1 MINLSLILSLVIL
14 IVTAV
19 IILIS
24 VLICARK
31 RLPYSLSRIGC
42 TILAALFSVLISLP
56 LRDAI
61 GTAVYDAALKVLD
74 HDTTELI
81 QSVGSVGTVV
91 ETLISLLVAP
101 ILFLILFVILF
112 TILSVVSGVILR
124 VLHLASGGASKG
136 RIFQAPGVWIGAA
149 HGLIL
154 SLVIF
159 APLCGYL
166 SVAADTTVAL
176 RESIETDYTGEGK
189 DEILGNGMFDVLSVM
204 EGASTSPFVT
214 IIHDTAGQ
222 AVFKPLTSGS
232 CRLPDGT
239 NASIRL
245 TSELPELGRLAGT
258 AFALIDR
265 MEVIEESGLLTEADC
280 VLLEKTRSEIMD
292 STIVSV
298 IGADMVK
305 TASINWTEGK
315 TFAGISVPETEPV
328 LKPTVQAALKIFT
341 DENTTYLDAD
351 LKTIIELAR
360 LISASNIL
368 EKGLS
373 NDALMQL
380 LGSNKETGEQSLMKS
395 IQSCLRENPHM
406 SPLADEIDS
415 LSVRVVALVLDQSGL
430 NDGKYD
436 DALNSVAATVNE
448 VVHMKPEER
457 AEIIQKGVSD
467 ALNDYE
473 EIDIPEDVAISLCE
487 KVITD
492 LAEEE
497 KEITGADLKQYL
509 IDHLDELAGEYG
521 DYIPD
526 DFDPDDLDPDDID
539 DFLDENP
546 DFTLPE
552 SIPDLTPND

>member
-1 MINLSLILSLVIL
+1 MINLSLILSLAVL
-14 IVTAV
+14 IVTALIV
-19 IILIS
+19 LIS
-24 VLICARK
+24 ALVCARK
-31 RLPYSLSRIGC
+31 KLPYSLSRIGC
-42 TILAALFSVLISLP
+42 TVVAAIVSFVATLP
-56 LRDAI
+56 LRQVA
-61 GTAVYDAALKVLD
+61 GSWLYDMILKVLD
-74 HDTTELI
+74 HDTAELI
-81 QSVGSVGTVV
+81 QSVGSVGIVAQ
-91 ETLISLLVAP
+91 TLISLLVAP
-101 ILFLILFVILF
+101 ILFLLLFLILF
-112 TILSVVSGVILR
+112 TILSVASGVTLR
-124 VLHLASGGASKG
+124 VLHLASGDTPKERSFLSSGL
-136 RIFQAPGVWIGAA
+136 WIGVA

-154 SLVIF
+154 SIVIF

-166 SVAADTTVAL
+166 SVVADTTANL
-176 RESIETDYTGEGK
+176 RASIETDYTGEDK
-189 DEILGNGMFDVLSVM
+189 DEVLHSGMFDVLSLI
-204 EGASTSPFVT
+204 EDASESPLMS
-214 IIHDTAGQ
+214 IIHGTTGNV
-222 AVFKPLTSGS
+222 VFRPLTSGS

-239 NASIRL
+239 NASIDL
-245 TSELPELGRLAGT
+245 ETGLPQVGQLAGT
-258 AFALIDR
+258 ALAMVDR
-265 MEVIEESGLLTEADC
+265 IEAIEKTGILTDADC
-280 VLLEKTRSEIMD
+280 ELLDKLRGKVMD

-298 IGADMVK
+298 IGADVVK
-305 TASINWTEGK
+305 TASTSWSQGQ
-315 TFAGISVPETEPV
+315 TFAGIQIPETEPV
-328 LKPTVQAALKIFT
+328 LKPTIQVALKIFT

-351 LKTIIELAR
+351 LKTIVKLAQ
-360 LISASNIL
+360 LITDSNIL

-373 NDALMQL
+373 SDALMQL
-380 LGSNKETGEQSLMKS
+380 LGSNKETGKESLMRS
-395 IQSCLRENPHM
+395 LQSCLRENPHM

-415 LSVRVVALVLDQSGL
+415 LSVRVVAVVLDQSGL

-436 DALNSVAATVNE
+436 EALNSVASTVNE
-448 VVHMKPEER
+448 VVHMEPEKR

-467 ALNDYE
+467 ALNTYE

-497 KEITGADLKQYL
+497 KDITGDDLKQYL